1 MPSVNRVFLK
11 GLLAVLPVAV
21 TVYLAFWLA
30 TTFESLFKPLL
41 TQLLPENTYVPGM
54 GVAMGLITVFA
65 VGLMLQAWFMR
76 RLWQWGEKLL
86 DRMPLVRQVYR
97 ALKELVDYLSGEEQP
112 GGSTVVMLRYG
123 EPSMRLLGLVTRD
136 DVDYGPQDAEEP
148 LVAVFLP
155 WSYQV
160 GGFTVYV
167 PRSSLD
173 KIDLTREQ
181 ALRLAIT
188 AGVSAEPHKE
198 PGKRPEHTTQDGG
211 ATPS

>member
-1 MPSVNRVFLK
+1 MHSVNRVFLK

-21 TVYLAFWLA
+21 TIYLVFWLA

-41 TQLLPENTYVPGM
+41 SQLLPGNYYVPGM
-54 GVAMGLITVFA
+54 GVAMGLIMVFV

-97 ALKELVDYLSGEEQP
+97 ALKEVIDYLSGEEQP
-112 GGSTVVMLRYG
+112 GGSTVVMVRYG
-123 EPSMRLLGLVTRD
+123 EPCMRLLGLVTRD
-136 DVDYGPQDAEEP
+136 AVDYGPQDAEDP

-188 AGVSAEPHKE
+188 AGVSAEQDKG
-198 PGKRPEHTTQDGG
+198 PGKRPGHDTHDPG
-211 ATPS
+211 ATPP

>member
-1 MPSVNRVFLK
+1 VVSVLFLILTTVFVATTGDSMTYVLSVAMSNNDHPSTPVRVF
-11 GLLAVLPVAV
+11 
-21 TVYLAFWLA
+21 W
-30 TTFESLFKPLL
+30 
-41 TQLLPENTYVPGM
+41 

-198 PGKRPEHTTQDGG
+198 PGKRPVHTTQDGG